1 MIAEQSGGLVLSRIC
16 KEKSENDTW
25 LVRQTYGL
33 NRKGWI
39 LMISILLIVS
49 LFTGSCGLHF
59 TSDETAVKIKVSED
73 TLDIHSLVQLM
84 ITGISDPDKIDAVY
98 GQIPESQRNNISL
111 ATFREYINVL
121 ARMFPDDL
129 SELTFRVL
137 DGDNLSDELSAL
149 AAGNAAEADLI
160 SVTVPVEI
168 YLTNDYDSETPLYL
182 YLQED
187 VNMTPYLSSLW
198 VSECLSLYNY
208 SSLYFYALEGQNYDA
223 VASMIKESQSD
234 ESELFSD
241 QVYEYK
247 AKQLSKF
254 YKIQVKSQY
263 VDYTV
268 ESLDVGQITYIQ
280 PEVLDSALS
289 NYSERTVVFS
299 RDTDNQIQTNDSV
312 SLSLSTNEFTLYK
325 GDEKMI
331 RVGDRADSNQF
342 TTLFGDPILF
352 MVPNN
357 MDEDLE
363 IYGQDGNLIITYA
376 QFSVT
381 ISGTLY
387 SDGSWDG
394 EITRIR
400 LFSSNKEYSFGGT
413 INTSMSRDDLLMLY
427 PFADIDNYIVSAVF
441 DDQSYDMSFTFADDE
456 QKTITGVKLQ
466 LVE

>member
-1 MIAEQSGGLVLSRIC
+1 MIKRS
-16 KEKSENDTW
+16 KSVAINDTR
-25 LVRQTYGL
+25 LAKRTLCSFRRY
-33 NRKGWI
+33 WI
-39 LMISILLIVS
+39 LMISVLVCVS
-49 LFTGSCGLHF
+49 LFASSCGLHF
-59 TSDETAVKIKVSED
+59 SSGETAVKIEVSED
-73 TLDIHSLVQLM
+73 TLDIHSLVQLI

-98 GQIPESQRNNISL
+98 GQIPESQMNNIPL
-111 ATFREYINVL
+111 ATFREYIAVL
-121 ARMFPDDL
+121 ARMFPSDL

-137 DGDNLSDELSAL
+137 DDTSRNSILTSL
-149 AAGNAAEADLI
+149 AVGNVAESDLI
-160 SVTVPVEI
+160 SVTVPVEV
-168 YLTNDYDSETPLYL
+168 YLTEDYSSETPLYL

-187 VNMTPYLSSLW
+187 ANKTPYLSSIW

-208 SSLYFYALEGQNYDA
+208 SILYFYALEGQNYDA
-223 VASMIKESQSD
+223 IASMIKQSQSD
-234 ESELFSD
+234 ESELLSD

-263 VDYTV
+263 DEYKID
-268 ESLDVGQITYIQ
+268 SLDVGQITYIQ

-289 NYSERTVVFS
+289 NYSERTVIFA
-299 RDTDNQIQTNDSV
+299 RDTDDQIQINDSV
-312 SLSLSTNEFTLYK
+312 SVSLSANEFTLYK

-352 MVPNN
+352 MLP
-357 MDEDLE
+357 ESDLDTE
-363 IYGQDGNLIITYA
+363 EVYGCEGDIIITYS

-381 ISGTLY
+381 INGTQY

-400 LFSSNKEYSFGGT
+400 LFSENKEYSFGRT

-427 PFADIDNYIVSAVF
+427 PFADLDNYVVSAIF
-441 DDQSYDMSFTFADDE
+441 DDQRYNMTFSFADDE
-456 QKTITGVKLQ
+456 RKTITSVKLQ
-466 LVE
+466 LAE

>member
-1 MIAEQSGGLVLSRIC
+1 LIRRCELVTQ
-16 KEKSENDTW
+16 NDTRH
-25 LVRQTYGL
+25 VRRANSQLRRY
-33 NRKGWI
+33 WI
-39 LMISILLIVS
+39 LMISVLVCVS
-49 LFTGSCGLHF
+49 LFASSCGLHF
-59 TSDETAVKIKVSED
+59 SSDETAVKIEVSED
-73 TLDIHSLVQLM
+73 TLDIHSLVQLI

-98 GQIPESQRNNISL
+98 GQIPESQMNNISL
-111 ATFREYINVL
+111 ATFREYIAVL
-121 ARMFPDDL
+121 ARMLPSDL

-137 DGDNLSDELSAL
+137 DDASRSSVLTSL
-149 AAGNAAEADLI
+149 AVGNEAESELI

-168 YLTNDYDSETPLYL
+168 YLTKDYSSETPLYL

-187 VNMTPYLSSLW
+187 ANKTPYLSSLW

-208 SSLYFYALEGQNYDA
+208 SILYFYALEGQNYDA
-223 VASMIKESQSD
+223 VASMIKQSQSD

-263 VDYTV
+263 DEYKVG
-268 ESLDVGQITYIQ
+268 SLNVGQITYIQ

-289 NYSERTVVFS
+289 NYSERTVIFA
-299 RDTDNQIQTNDSV
+299 RDTDDQIQINDSV
-312 SLSLSTNEFTLYK
+312 SMLLSANEFTLYR

-342 TTLFGDPILF
+342 ATLFGNPILF
-352 MVPNN
+352 MLPDSDRDTEEV
-357 MDEDLE
+357 
-363 IYGQDGNLIITYA
+363 YGSDGDIIITYS

-400 LFSSNKEYSFGGT
+400 LFSENKEYSFGRT
-413 INTSMSRDDLLMLY
+413 IDTSMSRDDLLMLY
-427 PFADIDNYIVSAVF
+427 PFADLDNYIVSAIF
-441 DDQSYDMSFTFADDE
+441 DDQRYNMSFSFADDE
-456 QKTITGVKLQ
+456 RKTITGVKLQ